1 MKARHNRGTKSCCYG
16 HPKFQRGDYNRC
28 MMMSCSK
35 NNQHTTPAALFPS
48 ARVTNNTVTSNRT
61 SSCTSSPIAAEGSFS
76 TSSSSFEDVMGSMP
90 CLRTDDPIHI
100 ARLSNSTYQQD
111 YNSLASPSFSS
122 SRARSMFMD
131 SGPMIVFSGARRN
144 HYFLNENPSLELK
157 LAYEEAKRLFQQ
169 HQHERRK
176 QQQHALE
183 AFFSLRRAGT
193 TSGMGTQHFN
203 SDHDEQDE
211 SRILREALLVLERYR
226 TLSGPGAP
234 PPGLSFL
241 KFLTTCS

>member
-1 MKARHNRGTKSCCYG
+1 
-16 HPKFQRGDYNRC
+16 
-28 MMMSCSK
+28 MMMSSSK
-35 NNQHTTPAALFPS
+35 NNQHTIPAALFPS

-100 ARLSNSTYQQD
+100 ARLTNSTYQQD

-169 HQHERRK
+169 HQHERRN
-176 QQQHALE
+176 QHHHALE
-183 AFFSLRRAGT
+183 ALFSPRRGT
-193 TSGMGTQHFN
+193 TSSTGTQHFN
-203 SDHDEQDE
+203 SDHDEHD
-211 SRILREALLVLERYR
+211 SRILREALLVLERDR

-234 PPGLSFL
+234 PPPGLYF
-241 KFLTTCS
+241 C